1 MKERQ
6 QCILVCC
13 GEQCFLEKKLGIYM
27 FQYHTIT
34 LKQMLLYETLITVI
48 LPVGQ
53 TERSRFY
60 EVAKTITFVTL

>member
-6 QCILVCC
+6 RYIIVCC
-13 GEQCFLEKKLGIYM
+13 GEQSFLGKKLGIYM

-34 LKQMLLYETLITVI
+34 LKQMLLYETLITLI
-48 LPVGQ
+48 LPAGQ

-60 EVAKTITFVTL
+60 EVVKTITFVAL